1 MSQLEDEGIF
11 EEPKTLDSEYAVRL
25 VLILVIAGGIVF
37 MAWSYQVKNTIIVS
51 LNESNEK
58 MFNQKFDELAANST
72 WANHSAGEGMNV
84 VNMSDLRQRMA
95 QVGLPRRNLS
105 GLNPGIFGSLPLM
118 PENWMA
124 VKYAFDDGRLFVM
137 KEVNASHYLQ
147 PDLYS
152 DWESYGKVF
161 YKNHDVSCRTGM
173 QADPYIQKIY
183 TTHGVTI
190 ETYAI
195 IRASFC
201 VTESQVANLVTVYPI
216 DVESDEMGT
225 YIQSPR
231 VVSRY
236 ISVSTSPS
244 LITLGPTYPKFSKNW
259 AAKTKVSIKV
269 ADNTPRGVYVVALGL
284 GKYKPLFGA
293 QPDVNYNAYLSRNGA
308 PLTQFILAV
317 D

>member
-1 MSQLEDEGIF
+1 MSVPEEGIF
-11 EEPKTLDSEYAVRL
+11 EEPRTFDSEYAIRL
-25 VLILVIAGGIVF
+25 ALILVIAGGIVF
-37 MAWSYQVKNTIIVS
+37 LAWTYQVKNTVIVS

-58 MFNQKFDELAANST
+58 MFNQKFDELAINSS
-72 WANHSAGEGMNV
+72 WANHSIGEGMSNV
-84 VNMSDLRQRMA
+84 DVSDLRQRMSN
-95 QVGLPRRNLS
+95 VGLPVRNLS
-105 GLNPGIFGSLPLM
+105 GLNPAIFGSLPLM

-124 VKYAFDDGRLFVM
+124 VKYAFDGGRLFVL
-137 KEVNASHYLQ
+137 KDINASHYLQ

-152 DWESYGKVF
+152 DWETYGRVF

-183 TTHGVTI
+183 TTHGVTV

-195 IRASFC
+195 VRSSFC
-201 VTESQVANLVTVYPI
+201 VTESQVANLVTVYPN
-216 DVESDEMGT
+216 DVETDEMGT
-225 YIQSPR
+225 YIQNPR

-236 ISVSTSPS
+236 ITVTTSPS

-259 AAKTKVSIKV
+259 AAKTRVLIKV

-293 QPDVNYNAYLSRNGA
+293 QADVNYNAYQSRNGA
-308 PLTQFILAV
+308 PLMQFVLAV